1 MREPALSFSLLLLCG
16 PFHCTIAFPRSSRNM
31 SPLLKLFH
39 DTSTCTRHHTADL
52 YLNLK
57 TVTASKN
64 NSVIRASKHPTASK
78 LCNFDS

>member
-1 MREPALSFSLLLLCG
+1 MREPALSFSLLLLFG

-39 DTSTCTRHHTADL
+39 DTSTCTRDHTADL

-57 TVTASKN
+57 TVTANKN
-64 NSVIRASKHPTASK
+64 NNVISAGKYPAAAK
-78 LCNFDS
+78 LHNFDS